1 MVSKT
6 FFAKSV
12 CKKGDHKSANS
23 ALGGG
28 TPKTIKKLRI
38 NSAKTRFQHHPL
50 SYATIV
56 NFNPCL
62 KCCYKYVDVFLE
74 TKYQDDESQ

>member
-28 TPKTIKKLRI
+28 TPKTIKKLKKHRVFI
-38 NSAKTRFQHHPL
+38 HVGAGFVVKNKVLAHPQPRNTAKH
-50 SYATIV
+50 
-56 NFNPCL
+56 
-62 KCCYKYVDVFLE
+62 DVF
-74 TKYQDDESQ
+74 